1 MLPGFYAV
9 CEPQL
14 NRQKFLTFAL
24 SAGMA
29 PASTSVV
36 DAACGPDQEVR
47 QFIAGYAVTSDDS
60 WAFVHAIRGVGHVCH
75 LQALGDN
82 AQEPFHFDP
91 VTFDRNDQV
100 WSSRKRG

>member
-14 NRQKFLTFAL
+14 NRQKFFTFAL
-24 SAGMA
+24 CAGMV
-29 PASTSVV
+29 PTLTSAM
-36 DAACGPDQEVR
+36 DAARGLDQEVR
-47 QFIAGYAVTSDDS
+47 QLIAQYAVTSDDP
-60 WAFVHAIRGVGHVCH
+60 WDFVHAIRSIGYVSH
-75 LQALGDN
+75 LQALGN
-82 AQEPFHFDP
+82 NPKALFRFDP